1 MLVMTALLVMVD
13 TGLAARVDRG
23 EARRARRE
31 RFAESA
37 PYDVV
42 GGGARRGN
50 WAAIAY
56 GGTPWVGLRAL
67 VGVGPRALTVGVD
80 VETARFRRLRAG
92 VLIALR
98 WVDRPRVRLTGE
110 TVVGYMTQGGE
121 LARRGANAEFRVR
134 LAFPS
139 GRVAPYLMVATAHT
153 LLMDRTIVET
163 AAGETRDLSVRHEW
177 TPRATI
183 GLAVAIT
190 RSIGLEAGV
199 DLFWYDAPGRT
210 PSLPGI
216 HVGLAF
222 GGGAR

>member
-1 MLVMTALLVMVD
+1 MLVMTAMLLMVD

-23 EARRARRE
+23 EARRAKRE

-163 AAGETRDLSVRHEW
+163 AAGETRDLSFRHEW

-199 DLFWYDAPGRT
+199 DLFWYDAPGKT

>member
-1 MLVMTALLVMVD
+1 MLVMTALLLMVD
-13 TGLAARVDRG
+13 TGLAARADRG
-23 EARRARRE
+23 DVRRARRE

-37 PYDVV
+37 PFDVV

-134 LAFPS
+134 LAVPS

-163 AAGETRDLSVRHEW
+163 AAGETRDLSFRHEW

-199 DLFWYDAPGRT
+199 DLFWYDAPSRT

>member
-1 MLVMTALLVMVD
+1 MLVMTALLLMVD
-13 TGLAARVDRG
+13 TGLAARADRG
-23 EARRARRE
+23 DVRRARRE

-163 AAGETRDLSVRHEW
+163 AAGETRDLSFRHEW

-199 DLFWYDAPGRT
+199 DLFWYDAPSRT